1 VTEPTPETAHDPNP
15 RWCPLSAIERRVLG
29 VLIEKAKTVPESY
42 PMTVNGIVVGANQK
56 SNRFPMMNIES
67 DAVERALAHLRQLG
81 AVAEVWGSGRV
92 AKYRHYG
99 GDWFGIE
106 STEVAV
112 MAELLLR
119 GAQTEGELRTRAGR
133 MATIADLGAMR
144 EIIQTLK
151 DKKLVLSITPEG
163 RGHVV
168 CHNLYEPRELE
179 KVKREFEAVGAAALA
194 TSDEAEESD
203 DSEPTTG
210 ETARTKPWQI
220 EVDALRAEVAAL
232 RDDLRRLRD
241 SLGES

>member
-194 TSDEAEESD
+194 SSDEAEESD
-203 DSEPTTG
+203 DSEPAAS

>member
-1 VTEPTPETAHDPNP
+1 MSESPPETGHDPNP

-42 PMTVNGIVVGANQK
+42 PMTVNGLMVGANQK

-99 GDWFGIE
+99 GDWFGVE

-112 MAELLLR
+112 LAELLLR
-119 GAQTEGELRTRAGR
+119 GAQTEGELRTRASR
-133 MATIADLGAMR
+133 MAPIADLGAMR
-144 EIIQTLK
+144 SIIQTLK

-194 TSDEAEESD
+194 SADEAD
-203 DSEPTTG
+203 DADEPAAAVEDG
-210 ETARTKPWQI
+210 GRTKPWQI
-220 EVDALRAEVAAL
+220 EIDALKAEVAGL
-232 RDDLRRLRD
+232 RDELRRLRE
-241 SLGES
+241 SLGEA

>member
-1 VTEPTPETAHDPNP
+1 MTEPTPETAHDPNP

-194 TSDEAEESD
+194 TSDEVEESD
-203 DSEPTTG
+203 DSEPTAG

>member
-1 VTEPTPETAHDPNP
+1 MIEPTPEIGRDTQP

-42 PMTVNGIVVGANQK
+42 PMTINGIVVGANQK

-99 GDWFGIE
+99 GDWFGLE

-119 GAQTEGELRTRAGR
+119 GAQTEGELRTRASR
-133 MATIADLGAMR
+133 MAPIDDLGAMR
-144 EIIQTLK
+144 EILQNLK
-151 DKKLVLSITPEG
+151 AKNLVLSITPEG
-163 RGHVV
+163 RGHMV

-194 TSDEAEESD
+194 HGDEEQEANEST
-203 DSEPTTG
+203 DSTT

-220 EVDALRAEVAAL
+220 EIDALRAEVTAL
-232 RDDLRRLRD
+232 RDDVRRLREA
-241 SLGES
+241 LGES